1 VGVSAIYKG
10 LTFDN
15 VNSKN
20 YGVYITGEAV
30 YNAPERD
37 AEAITVPGRNGAFIL
52 DRGRFENIT
61 VTYPAGL
68 FGDDQTNFANGIR
81 DFRNAIASRVGYCRL
96 EDEYNTDEYRQA
108 VYKSGLDV
116 SPASMNRAG
125 RFDITFDCKPQ
136 RFLKSGETESSIAN
150 NGKVNN
156 PTLFDARPLLKFNS
170 TGADGTI
177 NLGTQSITVI
187 SAYVGVVP
195 LDLTK
200 QATTAAGYTFV
211 DNVTINNTSVYKS
224 GDTITFNG
232 AKASFYFSATGKIAN
247 VTFSNASGLT
257 AMADIRST
265 NFTVDLTAT
274 AATFTA
280 GTSSTV
286 NKTIDVTVTPQSGT
300 AQTKTFTLTY
310 AYNGNNTIVVRW
322 SNQAYTNISYIAAR
336 SKNSGNYSGEADST
350 VNNLQNVDIYID
362 LDIGEAYS
370 IDASNNAVS
379 LNNFV
384 NLGGELP
391 YLPPGETTITY
402 SNSITNFKI
411 TPRYW
416 RI

>member
-1 VGVSAIYKG
+1 MGVSAIYKG
-10 LTFDN
+10 LTFDTI
-15 VNSKN
+15 NSKN

-68 FGDDQTNFANGIR
+68 FGDDQTNFASGIR

-232 AKASFYFSATGKIAN
+232 AKALFYFSSTGKIAN

-257 AMADIRST
+257 GTPDIRSS
-265 NFTVDLTAT
+265 NFSVDLAAT

-310 AYNGNNTIVVRW
+310 AYNGSNTIVVRW

-336 SKNSGNYSGEADST
+336 SKNSGNYSGEVDST

-370 IDASNNAVS
+370 IDSGNNAVS

-402 SNSITNFKI
+402 TNSITNFKI
-411 TPRYW
+411 TPRWW